1 MGGQGITARNRS
13 HSEVSGYLNLR
24 GDIQPARLPRRLS
37 GKESACQAGDAGSFP
52 ELGRSPGGGNSNP
65 LQYSCPGS
73 PMDKAWWA
81 LVHGVAKELDT
92 TG

>member
-1 MGGQGITARNRS
+1 MDFPGGSN
-13 HSEVSGYLNLR
+13 
-24 GDIQPARLPRRLS
+24 
-37 GKESACQAGDAGSFP
+37 GKESTYNARDTGDMGMIP
-52 ELGRSPGGGNSNP
+52 GLGRSPGGGNSNP
-65 LQYSCPGS
+65 IQYSCPGS